1 MEESSGIPAT
11 KIIEPTETM
20 SNATKSNDASPFIKR
35 DQMRREFLRARQ
47 RSNNPKPI
55 VKKEDPEQA
64 AEEARKLLQPE
75 ALSRRVKREPGKSGY
90 SEFPLRAIDMRDK
103 ENVKTNLVK
112 FQSKKPIDPEDFHL
126 PIRLHR
132 KDTRN
137 LQFQLT
143 RAEIVQRQKE
153 IAEFKQ
159 RQLEEAGGAG
169 PGTGGSNST
178 PTASKGNSTGGSFS
192 QSNGKPYNSKQG
204 TPVPGTLNGP
214 KVGVTNYN
222 NTDGPNVNN
231 NGSSSS
237 ELKTGTD
244 SGSPP
249 NGKEGTPSNTVTI
262 LEEAGVAEDPT
273 KVGMVKYDGKAEPEI
288 HEEGTIDPMADVA
301 PHGGGRF
308 RRGNSKRKTR
318 QLKRLDEEA
327 KRLRFEE
334 FYPWVMEDFDGFNTW
349 VGSYEA
355 GNSDSYVL
363 LSVEDDG
370 SFTMIPADKV
380 YRFTARNKYNTLT
393 IEEAEKRMEKNK
405 EGAPRWFMKHLD
417 ESSKT
422 TTRYDRTLRR
432 LRAVDGNT
440 RQAEDDEDRGDNSE
454 VELDYD
460 EEFADDEE
468 APIIDGNEEENK
480 ESEQR
485 IKKEMLQ
492 ANALGLRDDDGEES
506 DDELFG
512 EKKIDEEGEKV
523 KKALLKTD
531 LGALYESDAEENPYL
546 SHSEEDEEQADS
558 DKKDSEKDNEKQSR
572 RSSPR
577 KKASDTPSGPP
588 KLVVKSINQN
598 IVVLT
603 GEKSVLSNFPAGA
616 WNPNLK
622 KRPAE
627 SQPQE
632 SMDNKRAKS
641 DHSADDLLTEDDII
655 NAIEGKQLT
664 LKQLIRQLKEKVGR
678 HPDNKERMKV
688 FVKKLVKLNGKFLE
702 LSK

>member
-1 MEESSGIPAT
+1 
-11 KIIEPTETM
+11 M
-20 SNATKSNDASPFIKR
+20 SAPLKSDDASPFIKR
-35 DQMRREFLRARQ
+35 DQMRREFLKARQ
-47 RSNNPKPI
+47 RSNNPRPM

-64 AEEARKLLQPE
+64 EEEARKLLQPE
-75 ALSRRVKREPGKSGY
+75 ALSRRVKKEPGKSGY
-90 SEFPLRAIDMRDK
+90 SEFPLRAIDMREN
-103 ENVKTNLVK
+103 ENVKTNLMK
-112 FQSKKPIDPEDFHL
+112 FQSKKPIDPQDFHL

-153 IAEFKQ
+153 IAEFKK
-159 RQLEEAGGAG
+159 RQLEEAGGSTGSAG
-169 PGTGGSNST
+169 ATNNST
-178 PTASKGNSTGGSFS
+178 PTPFNANNRSG
-192 QSNGKPYNSKQG
+192 NSKQS
-204 TPVPGTLNGP
+204 TPVAHQRNSTAS
-214 KVGVTNYN
+214 VTPMNTNTNTN
-222 NTDGPNVNN
+222 NTTTTTTNNNN
-231 NGSSSS
+231 NGN
-237 ELKTGTD
+237 TNGATD
-244 SGSPP
+244 PNNPGAKEGSPS
-249 NGKEGTPSNTVTI
+249 NILTP
-262 LEEAGVAEDPT
+262 LEVAGPAEDPT
-273 KVGMVKYDGKAEPEI
+273 KVGMVKYDGKPEPEV
-288 HEEGTIDPMADVA
+288 HEEGTIDPMADIA

-308 RRGNSKRKTR
+308 KRGNSKKKTR

-393 IEEAEKRMEKNK
+393 IEEAEKRMEKHK

-440 RQAEDDEDRGDNSE
+440 RKADEDEDRDDNSE

-492 ANALGLRDDDGEES
+492 ANAMGLRDDDGEES

-531 LGALYESDAEENPYL
+531 LGALYESDEDENPYL
-546 SHSEEDEEQADS
+546 SHSEEDEEQNEEKKDS
-558 DKKDSEKDNEKQSR
+558 DKENEKQSR
-572 RSSPR
+572 KSSP
-577 KKASDTPSGPP
+577 KKKSSDTPSGPP
-588 KLVVKSINQN
+588 KLVVKSVNQH
-598 IVVLT
+598 IVVLH
-603 GEKSVLSNFPAGA
+603 GEKSVLSNFPAGD
-616 WNPNLK
+616 WNPNAK
-622 KRPAE
+622 KRAAE
-627 SQPQE
+627 PTSSAQPD
-632 SMDNKRAKS
+632 SKKLKTDYS
-641 DHSADDLLTEDDII
+641 DADLLTEDDII
-655 NAIEGKQLT
+655 NAIQGKKLT
-664 LKQLIRQLKEKVGR
+664 LKQLIQQLKEKVSK

-688 FVKKLVKLNGKFLE
+688 FVKNLVKLNGKFLE

>member
-1 MEESSGIPAT
+1 
-11 KIIEPTETM
+11 M
-20 SNATKSNDASPFIKR
+20 SNPLKPNPNDASPFIKR
-35 DQMRREFLRARQ
+35 DQMRREFLKARQ
-47 RSNNPKPI
+47 RSNNPRPM
-55 VKKEDPEQA
+55 VKKEDPELA
-64 AEEARKLLQPE
+64 EEEARKLLQPE
-75 ALSRRVKREPGKSGY
+75 ALARRVKKEAGKSGY
-90 SEFPLRAIDMRDK
+90 SEFPLRAVDMREQ
-103 ENVKTNLVK
+103 ENVKTHLVK
-112 FQSKKPIDPEDFHL
+112 FQAKKVIDPSKDFHL

-153 IAEFKQ
+153 IAEYKKRLQ
-159 RQLEEAGGAG
+159 EENKE
-169 PGTGGSNST
+169 GSTTPATTAT
-178 PTASKGNSTGGSFS
+178 PTPS
-192 QSNGKPYNSKQG
+192 QSVA
-204 TPVPGTLNGP
+204 PVSAT
-214 KVGVTNYN
+214 
-222 NTDGPNVNN
+222 
-231 NGSSSS
+231 SSAAQN
-237 ELKTGTD
+237 
-244 SGSPP
+244 
-249 NGKEGTPSNTVTI
+249 NGKEEAQKDIFGQVIRPKIELNANEKMENDNEDGSGNAGAAEDANSGTVTK
-262 LEEAGVAEDPT
+262 LEVVGPAEDPT
-273 KVGMVKYDGKAEPEI
+273 KAGMVKYDGKNEPEL
-288 HEEGTIDPMADVA
+288 HEEGTIDPMADIA
-301 PHGGGRF
+301 PDGGGRF

-380 YRFTARNKYNTLT
+380 YRFTARNKYTTLT
-393 IEEAEKRMEKNK
+393 IEEAEKRMEKNR

-440 RQAEDDEDRGDNSE
+440 RNNEEDEEERGDNSE
-454 VELDYD
+454 IELDYD

-492 ANALGLRDDDGEES
+492 ANAMGLRDDGEE
-506 DDELFG
+506 DEEDLFG

-531 LGALYESDAEENPYL
+531 IGALYESDEEANPYL
-546 SHSEEDEEQADS
+546 SHSDEDDDQADK
-558 DKKDSEKDNEKQSR
+558 DKKGSDNDNDRQSKK
-572 RSSPR
+572 SSP
-577 KKASDTPSGPP
+577 KKKTSETPSGTP
-588 KLVVKSINQN
+588 KLVVKSINQAM
-598 IVVLT
+598 VVLS
-603 GEKSVLSNFPAGA
+603 GEKSVLSNFPPGD
-616 WNPNLK
+616 WNPNMK
-622 KRPAE
+622 KRNLE
-627 SQPQE
+627 S
-632 SMDNKRAKS
+632 SKS
-641 DHSADDLLTEDDII
+641 EDPETKKPKLNYTDDDLLKEEDII

-664 LKQLIRQLKEKVGR
+664 LKQLIRQLKDKVGR
-678 HPDNKERMKV
+678 HPENKERMKLY
-688 FVKKLVKLNGKFLE
+688 VKKLVKLNGKFLE
-702 LSK
+702 LST